1 MVIEENERPLRADAA
16 RNVVRIVRAARDVF
30 AEVGPDAALE
40 EIARCAGVGVR
51 TVYRHFPQK
60 EQLVRA
66 ALEQSMAEDLQPTIE
81 RALADED
88 PLRGLTSFLEAAL
101 TMAAREQNT
110 VAAAANSGAL
120 TADVIG
126 PFHDSLALLTKRA
139 QDAGAIRADVTPDD
153 LQKVVGMLAGLACRT
168 TNWRRHLSLVLDGLS
183 PTGATPLPPAGPEDN
198 CQLP

>member
-1 MVIEENERPLRADAA
+1 VVIAENERPLRADAA
-16 RNVVRIVRAARDVF
+16 RNVARIVRAARDVF
-30 AEVGPDAALE
+30 AETGPDAALD
-40 EIARCAGVGVR
+40 EIARSAGVGVR

-66 ALEQSMAEDLQPTIE
+66 ALEQSMAEDLEPTIE

-101 TMAAREQNT
+101 VMAAREQNT
-110 VAAAANSGAL
+110 LAAATNTGAL

-126 PFHDSLALLTKRA
+126 PFLESLGLLTKRA
-139 QDAGAIRADVTPDD
+139 QDAGAIRTDVTADD
-153 LQKVVGMLAGLACRT
+153 LQKLLGMLTGLACQS

-183 PTGATPLPPAGPEDN
+183 PTGATPLPPAPDDT
-198 CQLP
+198 CHLP